1 MFSSIGF
8 KPIAHLSLKLTQPSP
23 INLALCKKLKII
35 TGLKT
40 FNSKWPLLPPIPM
53 VTSLPITCAAIMV
66 NASHCVGFT
75 LPGIMLLPGSLSG
88 IYNSPIP
95 LLGPLD
101 NILTSL
107 AIFIKLTAT
116 VFKAPWASTI
126 ASCAANASNLF
137 SAVTK
142 GKPVS
147 VAICFATTTS

>member
-1 MFSSIGF
+1 M
-8 KPIAHLSLKLTQPSP
+8 AHLSLNETQPSP

-40 FNSKWPLLPPIPM
+40 FSSKWPLLPPIPM

-75 LPGIMLLPGSLSG
+75 LPGMMEEPGSLSG
-88 IYNSPIP
+88 IKISPMP

-101 NILTSL
+101 NIRISL

-116 VFKAPWASTI
+116 TFN
-126 ASCAANASNLF
+126 AA
-137 SAVTK
+137 
-142 GKPVS
+142 
-147 VAICFATTTS
+147 